1 MMKKNMLNKFIS
13 ELLCYTVKINTTLYI
28 DSTSIKKNFLMQNLR
43 PHQDLQNQNLHLT
56 STLLDSLVAQLV
68 KNPPAMQQTPI
79 WSLGW
84 EDPLEKEQVAHSSI
98 LGLP

>member
-1 MMKKNMLNKFIS
+1 MLNKFIS
-13 ELLCYTVKINTTLYI
+13 ELLCYTVKINTTLYT
-28 DSTSIKKNFLMQNLR
+28 DYTSIKKNFLMQNLR

-79 WSLGW
+79 
-84 EDPLEKEQVAHSSI
+84 
-98 LGLP
+98 